1 MNVVWTRDLSV
12 GIQEIDWQHQELF
25 HHING
30 FLDSLQPAP
39 SGDSLAERFDL
50 LEKYVNEHFSAEEG
64 YMNGQLAGYY
74 PDREARRHRGEHE
87 TFIRDYREYLTEIMA
102 SGLTVQRAD
111 EFRSWM
117 RNWWFMHVSG
127 TDRRL
132 GSALRARYP
141 FIK

>member
-1 MNVVWTRDLSV
+1 MNIVWTRDLSV
-12 GIQEIDWQHQELF
+12 GIQEIDRQHQDLF

-30 FLDSLQPAP
+30 FMESLQDPA
-39 SGDSLAERFDL
+39 SGDSVADLFDL

-64 YMNGQLAGYY
+64 YMRGQLTGYY
-74 PDREARRHRGEHE
+74 PDSEARRHRGEHE
-87 TFIRDYREYLTEIMA
+87 AFIRDYREYRTELMA
-102 SGLTVQRAD
+102 SGLTDQTGAG
-111 EFRSWM
+111 FRNWM

-127 TDRRL
+127 TDRKL